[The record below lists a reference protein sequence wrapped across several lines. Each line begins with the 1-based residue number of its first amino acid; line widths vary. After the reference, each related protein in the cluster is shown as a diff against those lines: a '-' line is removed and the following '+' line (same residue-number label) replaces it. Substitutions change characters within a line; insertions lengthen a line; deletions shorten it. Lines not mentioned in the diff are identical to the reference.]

1 MKVRVELDREADG
14 RWIAEVV
21 NMPRVSG
28 VVAYG
33 ETREKAYEGA
43 TALAL
48 RVAAERIELKR
59 ALARRNPAS
68 LVRDGLTIN
77 SGQPRGNPG
86 EGPACPAEKARCD
99 DWPRCVEFWPLGA
112 CNYPQSSR

>member
-1 MKVRVELDREADG
+1 MKLRVELDREADG

-33 ETREKAYEGA
+33 DTREEAYEGA

-48 RVAAERIELKR
+48 RVAAERIELKE
-59 ALARRNPAS
+59 LS
-68 LVRDGLTIN
+68 
-77 SGQPRGNPG
+77 
-86 EGPACPAEKARCD
+86 PAEIL
-99 DWPRCVEFWPLGA
+99 PLSFETA
-112 CNYPQSSR
+112 